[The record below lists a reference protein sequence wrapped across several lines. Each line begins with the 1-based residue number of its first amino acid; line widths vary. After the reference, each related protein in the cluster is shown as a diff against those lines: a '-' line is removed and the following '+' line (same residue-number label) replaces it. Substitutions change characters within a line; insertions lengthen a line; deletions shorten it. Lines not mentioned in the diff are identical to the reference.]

1 MSRLLKW
8 DGTEM
13 DFVSNL
19 TLRAMRMLFSTWTNH
34 LAVCNPA
41 TTARIFNWLSK
52 ALSVHGARGLDLS
65 LLRAIRGAVAN
76 KLREPQPGQ
85 HLKFPRLRSIL
96 V

>member
-34 LAVCNPA
+34 LAVSKSMSLNYEPA
-41 TTARIFNWLSK
+41 SEPLHI
-52 ALSVHGARGLDLS
+52 S
-65 LLRAIRGAVAN
+65 L
-76 KLREPQPGQ
+76 K
-85 HLKFPRLRSIL
+85 
-96 V
+96 